1 MPSERAIG
9 LFETRGVVG
18 LTAGIEAMMKTA
30 DVECVAVERVS
41 SGYFAAAI
49 QGSIAAVRQAMDAGA
64 EAVRRYGD
72 LRSAQIYPKPHEV
85 ASALL
90 ANGTAEQLSGRAHR
104 ARQEVPR
111 ERLMLLAEVLGRV
124 WAERQVPDLD
134 GRRMVLVRDLSTSA
148 AHVAVDLIDV
158 AAGNTVLVVTD
169 DAAQTAT
176 GGAAVDAAVVALVAG
191 ADRLPTPPTSPKRR
205 RAERTSP

>member
-18 LTAGIEAMMKTA
+18 LTAGIEAMVKTA

-49 QGSIAAVRQAMDAGA
+49 QGSIAAVRQAMEAGS

-90 ANGTAEQLSGRAHR
+90 ANGTAEQLSGRAI
-104 ARQEVPR
+104 EP
-111 ERLMLLAEVLGRV
+111 G
-124 WAERQVPDLD
+124 
-134 GRRMVLVRDLSTSA
+134 GSGSA
-148 AHVAVDLIDV
+148 
-158 AAGNTVLVVTD
+158 
-169 DAAQTAT
+169 
-176 GGAAVDAAVVALVAG
+176 
-191 ADRLPTPPTSPKRR
+191 
-205 RAERTSP
+205 

>member
-49 QGSIAAVRQAMDAGA
+49 QGSIAAVRQAMEAGS

-72 LRSAQIYPKPHEV
+72 LRSAQ
-85 ASALL
+85 L
-90 ANGTAEQLSGRAHR
+90 ANGTAEQLSGRAIEPGSR
-104 ARQEVPR
+104 
-111 ERLMLLAEVLGRV
+111 G
-124 WAERQVPDLD
+124 
-134 GRRMVLVRDLSTSA
+134 SA
-148 AHVAVDLIDV
+148 
-158 AAGNTVLVVTD
+158 
-169 DAAQTAT
+169 
-176 GGAAVDAAVVALVAG
+176 
-191 ADRLPTPPTSPKRR
+191 
-205 RAERTSP
+205 